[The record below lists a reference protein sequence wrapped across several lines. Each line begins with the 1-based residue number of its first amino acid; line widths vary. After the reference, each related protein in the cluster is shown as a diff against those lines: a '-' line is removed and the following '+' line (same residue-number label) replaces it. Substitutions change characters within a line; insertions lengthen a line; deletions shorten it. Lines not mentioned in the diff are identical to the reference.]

1 MDEKLNHKSDL
12 PDDEVLQKPIRDR
25 IIDEIE
31 NLVDSFVPPFIERY
45 SEKLKN
51 IINDEPSIQTRET
64 IHSETIRGLGIER
77 IEDPL
82 SRFILHSIKPKLESI
97 ISPQEKEQAFELANK
112 IISEQIEQA
121 SNKIRIQIQQLLDK
135 EFGDAIGE
143 EQEKKE
149 EDEFIAEVIGKYVQI
164 VEENPEEI
172 LKESSDDIEE
182 YPEIVP
188 GTIDLSEPETKE
200 PKIADFNKIKD
211 QLIENILKKYVHKI
225 EEKFSNYQD
234 QVKAKELFKQ
244 RIELIVEDILAQR
257 RHKSSN

>member
-188 GTIDLSEPETKE
+188 GTIDLSETETKE
-200 PKIADFNKIKD
+200 PKMADFNKIYD
-211 QLIENILKKYVHKI
+211 
-225 EEKFSNYQD
+225 F
-234 QVKAKELFKQ
+234 
-244 RIELIVEDILAQR
+244 
-257 RHKSSN
+257 

>member
-188 GTIDLSEPETKE
+188 GTIDLSEPETEE
-200 PKIADFNKIKD
+200 PKIADFNKIKE
-211 QLIENILKKYVHKI
+211 QLIENNFKKHVHKI
-225 EEKFSNYQD
+225 EEKFTNYQD
-234 QVKAKELFKQ
+234 QEKAKDLFKK
-244 RIELIVEDILAQR
+244 RIKQVIEDHIDKIKASKIQ
-257 RHKSSN
+257 